1 MSRLHSIIY
10 SEKERK
16 EFLFHEILRVLI
28 MHYRK
33 SKTMKKAA
41 LPGFILILVNLVI
54 AYCKQSGIEIDEAAV
69 WEIAFGGYGSLVALM
84 NYLKNR
90 KKGKGDGGKNAGSS
104 KDPDPRPAPAGPG
117 GINAVFS
124 SISPYLA
131 IEPAGDRFFGFGSIF
146 NIMAIHKNIM
156 GKMASG

>member
-1 MSRLHSIIY
+1 VHGVIH

-16 EFLFHEILRVLI
+16 EFLFHEILRGSI
-28 MHYRK
+28 MRYSK

-69 WEIAFGGYGSLVALM
+69 WEIALGAYGSLVALM

-104 KDPDPRPAPAGPG
+104 EARAPRLQQPGPG
-117 GINAVFS
+117 SINAVFS
-124 SISPYLA
+124 SISPFPSIAA
-131 IEPAGDRFFGFGSIF
+131 IYDRVFRFGSIF